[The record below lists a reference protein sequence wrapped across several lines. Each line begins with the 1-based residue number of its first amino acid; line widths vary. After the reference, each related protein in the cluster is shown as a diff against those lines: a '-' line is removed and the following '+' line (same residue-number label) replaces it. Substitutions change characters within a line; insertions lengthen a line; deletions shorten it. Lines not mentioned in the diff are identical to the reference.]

1 MDCDSSCA
9 REGIKKHL
17 VAHRQRR
24 DAFLFK
30 LNAHTQQLEL
40 SYIGQSVFCVSSET
54 GDGFRDDE
62 VNLLELTHADH
73 PLKFITGFAFH
84 SSEPF
89 IGEDVHQFPIVACS
103 DAFFVCSDLCGIGVE
118 LISGVGRHSAV
129 SCNLHLLRA
138 LSCDRGDEPHFRHF
152 GVLLSRFLV
161 GIII

>member
-1 MDCDSSCA
+1 M
-9 REGIKKHL
+9 
-17 VAHRQRR
+17 
-24 DAFLFK
+24 
-30 LNAHTQQLEL
+30 NAHAQQLEL
-40 SYIGQSVFCVSSET
+40 SYIGQSVFCVSCEA
-54 GDGFRDDE
+54 GDGLRDDQ

-84 SSEPF
+84 ASEPF

-129 SCNLHLLRA
+129 SCNLHLLRV
-138 LSCDRGDEPHFRHF
+138 LSCDRGDEPYFRHF